1 MASAKYSIILIE
13 FLVKSLVSEEQ
24 LVGFVKGQIFWS
36 VESVM
41 SNYARDPIEMHK
53 AFSDVLVCGAVVEKG
68 IVFDDVEVNFV
79 LGMLF

>member
-41 SNYARDPIEMHK
+41 SNYARDPIEMH
-53 AFSDVLVCGAVVEKG
+53 
-68 IVFDDVEVNFV
+68 
-79 LGMLF
+79 